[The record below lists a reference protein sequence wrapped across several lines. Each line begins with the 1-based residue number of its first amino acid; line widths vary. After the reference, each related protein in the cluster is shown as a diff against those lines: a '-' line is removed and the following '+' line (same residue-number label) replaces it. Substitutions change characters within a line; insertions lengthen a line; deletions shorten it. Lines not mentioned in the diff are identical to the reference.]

1 MHISKRV
8 LPSLLLWVLTTGVSV
23 SVSAIPINSVS
34 AFHTCWIRL
43 LNAKNSFD
51 VKGFRHPGTGSL
63 DSVHEPDM
71 GPGGHSM
78 NLDSVQVI
86 LAEENE
92 TIQQALTREK
102 QVQKYL
108 KADKAEKAKLR
119 FDFKWKEKAAVLKAI
134 DFESNNNHNNR
145 PRVPLTI
152 HNRASLFLSN
162 LFGIQTSV
170 SFGPESVWDPE
181 ADLTDEFR
189 IICRL
194 PLSLSEERKEDDG
207 ERGEKDGD
215 VAVRGGKEVSKTRVS
230 GKTEYAWFKYEIPS
244 EDRIAQDAPLPASP
258 ESVDDGHDEGEISE
272 SETQSNAA
280 DDKVSSKE
288 VSGKQVFGSSSRAKG
303 PGELQ
308 KGDSN
313 FSREPEWERSWD
325 RADLYRPQY
334 GEKGRK
340 KGKYQDLHPPSFLK
354 SLPDP
359 YVTPEA
365 HSAESNLN

>member
-23 SVSAIPINSVS
+23 SVSAIPIDS
-34 AFHTCWIRL
+34 
-43 LNAKNSFD
+43 
-51 VKGFRHPGTGSL
+51 GFRHPDTGSL

-71 GPGGHSM
+71 GPGGDSM
-78 NLDSVQVI
+78 NLDSVRVI
-86 LAEENE
+86 LAGKDE
-92 TIQQALTREK
+92 TIQQALTRRE

-108 KADKAEKAKLR
+108 NADKPQKAKLR
-119 FDFKWKEKAAVLKAI
+119 FDFKWKEKAAVLKAL
-134 DFESNNNHNNR
+134 DFESNNHHNR

-181 ADLTDEFR
+181 DDLTDEFR

-215 VAVRGGKEVSKTRVS
+215 VAGRGGKEVSKTRVS

-288 VSGKQVFGSSSRAKG
+288 VSGKQVFGSSSPAKG

-340 KGKYQDLHPPSFLK
+340 KGKYKDLHPPSFLK

-359 YVTPEA
+359 YVIPKA
-365 HSAESNLN
+365 HSDSN